1 MRRYTKIKYDEKK
14 GKVYLAFSCGQNYE
28 NNYTVECTE
37 KPAPEFIEAMKALNE
52 IVVQMCELP
61 ESYQKRIATKSVSL
75 SYGGESEVMSAT
87 ISAQMELY
95 ESNTPL
101 NLNTPN
107 KPAEPY
113 SEAQEYDE
121 VTCLSRKCIER
132 LEILME
138 EADRYVDGHRAQGTL
153 WGPDAA

>member
-52 IVVQMCELP
+52 
-61 ESYQKRIATKSVSL
+61 
-75 SYGGESEVMSAT
+75 
-87 ISAQMELY
+87 MELY

-121 VTCLSRKCIER
+121 VTCLSRKCIDR